1 MSSHLEFSNNSS
13 KTQLIHPDSCFK
25 GQSNS
30 KGNSSDCIEISFSH
44 TMVPEGELLCQ
55 ETLGMNEEI
64 NENTFFPGKE
74 LEQEKMQEEIIKE
87 EFQQECGFEYDQETL
102 EILIRKEYEYSPNA
116 SYFKNQK
123 NINPHM
129 RAILLD
135 WMMEVSNE
143 FSLKRETFHM
153 AVNFVDRILS
163 VKHNVVKNELQ
174 LIGIVS
180 MFMASK
186 NEVSLIILYV
196 SRL

>member
-1 MSSHLEFSNNSS
+1 M
-13 KTQLIHPDSCFK
+13 I
-25 GQSNS
+25 
-30 KGNSSDCIEISFSH
+30 
-44 TMVPEGELLCQ
+44 PEGELQCR

-64 NENTFFPGKE
+64 NENTFFPGKG
-74 LEQEKMQEEIIKE
+74 LEEEKMQEETIKE

-116 SYFKNQK
+116 NYFKNQK
-123 NINPHM
+123 NITPHM

-143 FSLKRETFHM
+143 FSLKRETFYM

-163 VKHNVVKNELQ
+163 AKHHVIKNELQ

-180 MFMASK
+180 MFIASK
-186 NEVSLIILYV
+186 EEVLL
-196 SRL
+196 